1 MNWEIKKRGRVTYYR
16 KKTNDV
22 FSDLVVEELDNGDLK
37 IRFVGMT
44 GAIAATNELGLDEIA
59 RMDPAREIPRI
70 FDTWEMYVREAGVC
84 DSLAE
89 LDFLEVHSFGA
100 APKAPSPFTEPEQ
113 YAAEKNAS
121 ARPTPRPMPS
131 TGRKKCPTTACPC
144 ALPSISKSCPTSTPV
159 MNSAQWRCCRNLENA
174 AGPDPSLRGRFLL
187 AGLDNTPG
195 QAPTPTG
202 TPCPPPAN
210 SQRKKPSWPGRT
222 SPTPG

>member
-44 GAIAATNELGLDEIA
+44 GAIAASNELELEDIA

-70 FDTWEMYVREAGVC
+70 FDTWEMYVREAGLC

-100 APKAPSPFTEPEQ
+100 PPKEPNPLTAP
-113 YAAEKNAS
+113 
-121 ARPTPRPMPS
+121 
-131 TGRKKCPTTACPC
+131 
-144 ALPSISKSCPTSTPV
+144 
-159 MNSAQWRCCRNLENA
+159 
-174 AGPDPSLRGRFLL
+174 
-187 AGLDNTPG
+187 
-195 QAPTPTG
+195 
-202 TPCPPPAN
+202 
-210 SQRKKPSWPGRT
+210 
-222 SPTPG
+222 

>member
-44 GAIAATNELGLDEIA
+44 GAIAASNELELEDIA

-70 FDTWEMYVREAGVC
+70 FDTWEMYVREAGLC

-100 APKAPSPFTEPEQ
+100 APKEPNPITEPEK
-113 YAAEKNAS
+113 YAAEKKRIRQDYARAYANYWKEKMPHNGLPVRFTVYLEELPDVDAS
-121 ARPTPRPMPS
+121 YEFGAV
-131 TGRKKCPTTACPC
+131 
-144 ALPSISKSCPTSTPV
+144 ALLQK
-159 MNSAQWRCCRNLENA
+159 A
-174 AGPDPSLRGRFLL
+174 
-187 AGLDNTPG
+187 
-195 QAPTPTG
+195 
-202 TPCPPPAN
+202 
-210 SQRKKPSWPGRT
+210 
-222 SPTPG
+222 